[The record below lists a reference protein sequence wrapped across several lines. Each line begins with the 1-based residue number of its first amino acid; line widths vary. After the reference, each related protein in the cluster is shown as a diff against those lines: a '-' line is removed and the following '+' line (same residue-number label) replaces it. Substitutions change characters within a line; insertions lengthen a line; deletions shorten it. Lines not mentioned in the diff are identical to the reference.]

1 MIEVDT
7 LQYLPLHIAEIEEFK
22 KIAKTYDKY
31 LRLAW
36 ASLQREELNRILA
49 TMDESECAQW
59 EELLHI
65 VVNPADSLEDRV
77 NRIRGYHVSDLPYT
91 INKLDEVLKVVCGAD
106 NYKLKVDSSKY
117 LIDCGV
123 KLVSI
128 PMIDVVADLIRKRAP
143 ANMIVNVYALFNRW
157 ERFKT
162 MRWSELTTEKWGG
175 LYGDKKWQ
183 EE

>member
-31 LRLAW
+31 LRLVW
-36 ASLQREELNRILA
+36 QSLKKEELNRILA

-91 INKLDEVLKVVCGAD
+91 VNKLDEVLKVVCGAD
-106 NYKLKVDSSKY
+106 NCKLKVDNSKY

-157 ERFKT
+157 ECFKT
-162 MRWSELTTEKWGG
+162 MRWSELTTEKWDG
-175 LYGDKKWQ
+175 LYDDKKWQ
-183 EE
+183 EG

>member
-1 MIEVDT
+1 
-7 LQYLPLHIAEIEEFK
+7 
-22 KIAKTYDKY
+22 
-31 LRLAW
+31 
-36 ASLQREELNRILA
+36 
-49 TMDESECAQW
+49 MDESECAQW

>member
-49 TMDESECAQW
+49 TMDESECIQW

-91 INKLDEVLKVVCGAD
+91 VNKLDEVLKVVCGAD
-106 NYKLKVDSSKY
+106 NYKLKVDNSKY

-143 ANMIVNVYALFNRW
+143 ANMLVNVYALFNRW
-157 ERFKT
+157 ERFKQL
-162 MRWSELTTEKWGG
+162 RWSEITTDTWKKIHD
-175 LYGDKKWQ
+175 DKKWQ
-183 EE
+183 EG

>member
-7 LQYLPLHIAEIEEFK
+7 IQYLPLHIAEIDEFE
-22 KIAKTYDKY
+22 KITKIYDKY
-31 LRLAW
+31 LRLVW
-36 ASLQREELNRILA
+36 QSLEREELNRVLA
-49 TMDESECAQW
+49 TMDESECSYW
-59 EELLHI
+59 EKLLHI

-91 INKLDEVLKVVCGAD
+91 INKLDEVLRVVCGVD
-106 NYKLKVDSSKY
+106 NYKLKVDNSKY

-128 PMIDVVADLIRKRAP
+128 QMIEVVADLIRKRAP
-143 ANMIVNVYALFNRW
+143 ANMLVNVYALYNRW
-157 ERFKT
+157 ERFKAI
-162 MRWSELTTEKWGG
+162 RWSGLTTEKWGG
-175 LYGDKKWQ
+175 LYGNKKWQ